1 LILAFLAAF
10 LTPIICLLLLFIF
23 MPEILKGDALVWMFL
38 GPALFLLLLPIT
50 IIAGSVAFLVA
61 WEKLP
66 DRGWRSLQTFNILL
80 TFTAIITATGVIAW
94 PYFETP
100 PEIGPQQ
107 AGLPTLHLSRTLKAS
122 NSRSGSGPRLLTWS
136 ADGERLAAYGGA
148 GIITWSP
155 DGKYQKEF
163 PRPPSLLPRVL
174 RYLSGHRLLITDPV
188 AAVDGAFSVIDA
200 EAGEVVQN
208 IPGCRP
214 GRPPGYNVAS
224 GSRS

>member
-1 LILAFLAAF
+1 MRHILLCLILAFLAAF

-136 ADGERLAAYGGA
+136 ADGERLTA
-148 GIITWSP
+148 GRESSP
-155 DGKYQKEF
+155 GVRTASIKRNF
-163 PRPPSLLPRVL
+163 LVPRLCCLVS
-174 RYLSGHRLLITDPV
+174 
-188 AAVDGAFSVIDA
+188 SVTYPAI
-200 EAGEVVQN
+200 
-208 IPGCRP
+208 GC
-214 GRPPGYNVAS
+214 
-224 GSRS
+224 